1 MAGQGFLVLHKG
13 LHMLGYP
20 MQMHQDDGVPLLGV
34 GLCPMR
40 TLIIDVEQRRKPG
53 TYEHLALL
61 VRFLKSGDPFVFRVT
76 ADRKIFYAFPVGARN
91 RLLGMYVQM
100 RPEDDPLLHGLQR
113 VMDTGGE
120 VALLLPGT
128 VRALDALATFP
139 GGSIDDLPMG
149 EMLETRVAF
158 GLHGELSKVESH
170 RLTPQ
175 EIGSLSPL
183 PGLRVRA
190 A

>member
-113 VMDTGGE
+113 VMDTGGKWHSCSRAQFE
-120 VALLLPGT
+120 PWMPWPRSLGEALMISPWEKCWKLVWLLDCTGN
-128 VRALDALATFP
+128 
-139 GGSIDDLPMG
+139 
-149 EMLETRVAF
+149 
-158 GLHGELSKVESH
+158 
-170 RLTPQ
+170 
-175 EIGSLSPL
+175 
-183 PGLRVRA
+183 
-190 A
+190 